1 MAFKTLRTIS
11 YVLLLGLGG
20 GGLTT
25 QAQSVPD
32 YEQAPVK
39 YSTTAPVDAI
49 THLEKRLVAGELA
62 FAGSDREI
70 LDAVLR
76 ALQVPAESQVIVFS
90 KTSLQRGKIRPR
102 APRALYFSDTVYIGW
117 VPGGLIEVAAIDPKL
132 GPVFYTF
139 DPQSVRGTSPAF
151 VRDSDCL
158 RCHGGN
164 FVRDIPG
171 LFVRSVVP
179 ATSGEPLLRHGTEL
193 VDDRTPFEKRWGGWY
208 VTGYTGPENHRGN
221 AFATEVGDELQ
232 FPLNDQRPEELSAF
246 FDTSEY
252 PEKTSDVVALLV
264 VEHQMA
270 MQNSLTRAGHRTR
283 KMLEYQRSLQKT
295 FNDPVT
301 DEPTYDSVKSV
312 FASAVEDVVDHLLF
326 RGAAPLPAGVVG
338 AETFKRVF
346 TQGIPRSQSGHSLK
360 ELHLQER
367 IFANRCSYLIYS
379 ESFTALPP
387 QLKTRIFDRLRAAL
401 TNESPDGRYA
411 YLERAEKKRIFEI
424 LLETHPEAKA
434 AWADTRSI

>member
-1 MAFKTLRTIS
+1 MAIKPCRTVS
-11 YVLLLGLGG
+11 RLLLLGLGCS
-20 GGLTT
+20 GLSTL
-25 QAQSVPD
+25 AQSVPD

-39 YSTTAPVDAI
+39 YSATQPVDAV
-49 THLEKRLVAGELA
+49 TDLEKRLAAGE
-62 FAGSDREI
+62 FALSGSDKEV
-70 LDAVLR
+70 LQAVLR
-76 ALQVPAESQVIVFS
+76 ALKVPAESQVIVFS

-102 APRALYFSDTVYIGW
+102 TPRALYFSDTVYVGW

-139 DPQSVRGTSPAF
+139 DPQAVRGTSPVF
-151 VRDSDCL
+151 IRDADCL

-171 LFVRSVVP
+171 LFARSVVP

-221 AFATEVGDELQ
+221 AFATETGDELQ
-232 FPLNDQRPEELSAF
+232 FPLSEQRPEELSAF

-264 VEHQMA
+264 IEHQMA

-312 FASAVEDVVDHLLF
+312 FASAVEDIVDHLLF
-326 RGAAPLPAGVVG
+326 RGAAPLPTGVVG
-338 AETFKRVF
+338 AETFQRVF
-346 TQGIPRSQSGHSLK
+346 AQGIPRSHSGRTLK
-360 ELHLQER
+360 DLQLKER
-367 IFANRCSYLIYS
+367 IFAHRCSYLIYS

-387 QLKTRIFDRLRAAL
+387 QLKSRVFERLRTAL
-401 TNESPDGRYA
+401 TDENPDGRYA
-411 YLERAEKKRIFEI
+411 YLEQAEKKRIFEI
-424 LLETHPEAKA
+424 LLETHPDAKA
-434 AWADTRSI
+434 AWSDAKSI

>member
-1 MAFKTLRTIS
+1 
-11 YVLLLGLGG
+11 
-20 GGLTT
+20 
-25 QAQSVPD
+25 
-32 YEQAPVK
+32 
-39 YSTTAPVDAI
+39 
-49 THLEKRLVAGELA
+49 
-62 FAGSDREI
+62 
-70 LDAVLR
+70 
-76 ALQVPAESQVIVFS
+76 LQVPAESQVIVFS

-102 APRALYFSDTVYIGW
+102 TPRALYFSDTVYVGW
-117 VPGGLIEVAAIDPKL
+117 VPDGLIEVAAIDPKL

-139 DPQSVRGTSPAF
+139 DPQAVRGTSPAF

-171 LFVRSVVP
+171 LFARSVVP

-221 AFATEVGDELQ
+221 AFATETGDQLQ

-295 FNDPVT
+295 FKDPVT
-301 DEPTYDSVKSV
+301 DEPSYDSVKSV

-338 AETFKRVF
+338 AENFKRVF
-346 TQGIPRSQSGHSLK
+346 AQGIPQNQSGHSLK
-360 ELHLQER
+360 DLHLTER

-379 ESFTALPP
+379 ESFTVLPP

-401 TNESPDGRYA
+401 TDESPDGRYG
-411 YLERAEKKRIFEI
+411 YLEKAEKKRIFEI
-424 LLETHPEAKA
+424 LLETHPDAKA
-434 AWADTRSI
+434 SWSDAKSI